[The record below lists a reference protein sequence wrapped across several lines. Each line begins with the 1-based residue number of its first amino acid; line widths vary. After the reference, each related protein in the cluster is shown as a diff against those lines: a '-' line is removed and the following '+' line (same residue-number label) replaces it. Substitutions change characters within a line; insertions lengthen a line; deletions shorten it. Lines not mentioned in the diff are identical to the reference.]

1 MTSLIENLVMY
12 SELIGTDNVYSALR
26 LSFDKYNDKHF
37 ATFTRT
43 AEGISTSNSTMTI
56 ESVFE
61 TELTAVR
68 IKAIGASK
76 NDEAQKPSIVAK
88 NAEGEIFYPASTK
101 VYDTSIGVYAAGVWE
116 ITVNTQEPKVTIIFE
131 DTVTLLS
138 VEVGGE

>member
-61 TELTAVR
+61 SPLTTVR
-68 IKAIGASK
+68 IQVLKASK
-76 NDEAQKPSIVAK
+76 DREPQKPSIIAK
-88 NAEGEIFYPASTK
+88 DAAGEFYPSSTMT
-101 VYDTSIGVYAAGVWE
+101 YDTSIGLYAGGVWN
-116 ITVNTQEPKVTIIFE
+116 IAVNTQEPKVTIIFE

-138 VEVGGE
+138 VEVGEA